1 MRKNVSK
8 ADLGYSVQ
16 KELAQKQWF
25 ERRTLT
31 IFREKSL
38 ARSAK
43 AQAYV
48 LVYLSGASSVFTSVA

>member
-1 MRKNVSK
+1 MSK

-16 KELAQKQWF
+16 KEVPRKQWF
-25 ERRTLT
+25 EKRTLT

-48 LVYLSGASSVFTSVA
+48 LVHLSGASSVFTSVA